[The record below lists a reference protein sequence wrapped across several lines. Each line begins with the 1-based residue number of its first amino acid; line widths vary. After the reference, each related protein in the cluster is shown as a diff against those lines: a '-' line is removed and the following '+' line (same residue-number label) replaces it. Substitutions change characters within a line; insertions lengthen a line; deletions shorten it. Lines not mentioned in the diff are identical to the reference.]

1 MLIRAIHFIFTVK
14 AHLLRH
20 LISDLGF
27 RSPTVETPHVLFW
40 FWLGYAIAT
49 CFCIVFPTTVAL
61 LATGIVHLL
70 NNIFKGT
77 LVRKLVDW
85 NTVDR
90 FGVPALFTAI
100 LGAYLLTY
108 FEGRVASVV
117 IGFILIAFALLEFQ
131 PWFQRLTFPK
141 KYIPLGGML
150 TGFMGGLSGQQGA
163 IRSMFLIKSDFD
175 AKQYIATGVL
185 IAILIDVA
193 RIPTYVFGLSD
204 LSTEQLTQHNLELV
218 GFGTACAFAGA
229 WLGAKYMKKTS
240 IGFVRCMV
248 AGLMVVIG
256 TLLILGIVGG

>member
-1 MLIRAIHFIFTVK
+1 MDFLIIGLVAFS
-14 AHLLRH
+14 ASLLTFF
-20 LISDLGF
+20 SGFGLGTLLLPAF
-27 RSPTVETPHVLFW
+27 ALF
-40 FWLGYAIAT
+40 
-49 CFCIVFPTTVAL
+49 FPTTVAL
-61 LATGIVHLL
+61 LATGVVHLL

-85 NTVDR
+85 NTVYR

-108 FEGRVASVV
+108 LDGRIASIV
-117 IGFILIAFALLEFQ
+117 IGFILIAFALLELQ

-141 KYIPLGGML
+141 RYIPLGGLL

-163 IRSMFLIKSDFD
+163 IRSMFLLKSDFD

-193 RIPTYVFGLSD
+193 RIPTYIFGLSD
-204 LSTEQLTQHNLELV
+204 LSTEQLTQHNLALV

-229 WLGAKYMKKTS
+229 WIGAKYMKKTS
-240 IGFVRCMV
+240 IAVVRYVV
-248 AGLMVVIG
+248 AGLMVTIG
-256 TLLILGIVGG
+256 ILLILGIIGN